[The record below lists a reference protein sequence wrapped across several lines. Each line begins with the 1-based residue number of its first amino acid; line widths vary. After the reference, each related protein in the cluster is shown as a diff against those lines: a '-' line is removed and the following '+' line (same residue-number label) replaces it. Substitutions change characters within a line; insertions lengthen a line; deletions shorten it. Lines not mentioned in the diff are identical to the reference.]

1 MPDRHTDTSSLRQKL
16 QRDGLIEERAG
27 QWRTTSRWMG
37 AMSRSAL
44 SLLTRGE
51 RGSDLRVPIA
61 LALVDVYGEEASED
75 ELAALVEV
83 MLPIE
88 HRELAPPLAKH

>member
-1 MPDRHTDTSSLRQKL
+1 MPDRHTNTSSLRRRL
-16 QRDGLIEERAG
+16 QRDGLIEEREG
-27 QWRTTSRWMG
+27 QWRTTARWMG

-51 RGSDLRVPIA
+51 PGADLRVPIA
-61 LALVDVYGEEASED
+61 LALVDLYGEEASED
-75 ELAALVEV
+75 ELASLVEV

-88 HRELAPPLAKH
+88 HRELSPLGAQL